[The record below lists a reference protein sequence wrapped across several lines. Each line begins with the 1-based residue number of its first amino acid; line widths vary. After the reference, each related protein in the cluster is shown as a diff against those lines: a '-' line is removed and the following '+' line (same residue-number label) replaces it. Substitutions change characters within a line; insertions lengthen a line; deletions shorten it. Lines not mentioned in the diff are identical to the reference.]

1 MNNVELEIE
10 EVVHNSPDGDL
21 NGYFK
26 VKEATGNRLR
36 LVGWAFAEGTSVS
49 AIEVRA
55 DQRTVAEAVPG
66 IRRDD
71 VADLYP
77 GVGSAATSG
86 FEVIIEAHGS
96 GRSDLA
102 VEALLLG
109 GERKTLGRVAVVVR
123 TRKPSGELR

>member
-1 MNNVELEIE
+1 MTNVELKIE
-10 EVVHNSPDGDL
+10 EEVHDSPDGDL

-55 DQRTVAEAVPG
+55 NQRTVAEAVPR

-71 VADLYP
+71 VANLYA
-77 GVGSAATSG
+77 GVDSAATSG

-96 GRSDLA
+96 GRSDLD
-102 VEALLLG
+102 VEALLAD
-109 GERKTLGRVAVVVR
+109 GERKALGRITVVVR
-123 TRKPSGELR
+123 ARKPSGELR